1 MQDLGHDLKPQ
12 KPDMK
17 KVHNTLRVQRLSNRK
32 ILMGL
37 EATIVTIATLATLA
51 TTSNTSNTSNIGYH
65 SRQQKSRVGVI
76 LRHRE

>member
-32 ILMGL
+32 ILIGL
-37 EATIVTIATLATLA
+37 EATIATLATP
-51 TTSNTSNTSNIGYH
+51 SNTSNTSNIGYH

>member
-17 KVHNTLRVQRLSNRK
+17 KVHNSLRVQRLSNRK
-32 ILMGL
+32 ILIGL
-37 EATIVTIATLATLA
+37 EATIATLATLA
-51 TTSNTSNTSNIGYH
+51 TTSNTSNIGYH

-76 LRHRE
+76 FRHRE

>member
-32 ILMGL
+32 ILIGL
-37 EATIVTIATLATLA
+37 EATIATLATLA
-51 TTSNTSNTSNIGYH
+51 TTSNTSNIGYH

-76 LRHRE
+76 FRHRE

>member
-32 ILMGL
+32 ILIGL
-37 EATIVTIATLATLA
+37 EATIATLATLA
-51 TTSNTSNTSNIGYH
+51 TTSNTSNIGYH

>member
-37 EATIVTIATLATLA
+37 EATIATLATLA
-51 TTSNTSNTSNIGYH
+51 TTSNTSNIGYQ

-76 LRHRE
+76 FRHRE

>member
-17 KVHNTLRVQRLSNRK
+17 KVHNTLRVQRFSNRK
-32 ILMGL
+32 ILIGL
-37 EATIVTIATLATLA
+37 EATIATLATP
-51 TTSNTSNTSNIGYH
+51 SNTSTTSNIGYH

-76 LRHRE
+76 FRHRE

>member
-32 ILMGL
+32 ILIGL
-37 EATIVTIATLATLA
+37 EATIATLATP
-51 TTSNTSNTSNIGYH
+51 SNTSTTSNIGYH

-76 LRHRE
+76 FRHRE

>member
-32 ILMGL
+32 ILIGL
-37 EATIVTIATLATLA
+37 EATIATLATLA
-51 TTSNTSNTSNIGYH
+51 TTSNTSNIGYH
-65 SRQQKSRVGVI
+65 SRQQKLRVGVI

>member
-17 KVHNTLRVQRLSNRK
+17 KVHNSLRVQRLSNRK
-32 ILMGL
+32 ILIGL
-37 EATIVTIATLATLA
+37 EATIAAFATLVT
-51 TTSNTSNTSNIGYH
+51 TSNTSNIGYH

-76 LRHRE
+76 FRHRE

>member
-37 EATIVTIATLATLA
+37 EATIVTIAAFATLV
-51 TTSNTSNTSNIGYH
+51 TTSNTSNIGYH

-76 LRHRE
+76 FRHRE